1 MKILLNEN
9 FNKLESNYLFSEIA
23 RRVQIFKE
31 KNPSTRVI
39 SLGIGDVS
47 LPISR
52 FVANEMSSTALQL
65 ATKDGFVGYGD
76 TLGLKSLRTA
86 ISNRYK
92 SKNIN
97 ISWDEIFISDGAKSD
112 LGNIFDILGDN
123 EIAIFDPV
131 YPVYLD
137 SSIISG
143 RKILLINA
151 TEDNGFL
158 PSPEGLPNRPF
169 VIFLCSPNN
178 PTGAVFSRKMLE
190 KWVFFAL
197 SSGSLIIFDA
207 AYEEFIQDNSLPK
220 SIFEIEGARE
230 CAIEICSFSKSA
242 GFTGIR
248 CGWTAIPKDSALHAL
263 WKRRQSTKFNGASYI
278 SQRGA
283 LAYLSQKGY
292 EESVKNI
299 EQYMNNAKKIA
310 SFLKKKQIFFVGGEN
325 APYLWFKIPFKA
337 SSWDFFDLL
346 LNETGVVGTP
356 GVGFGRQ
363 GEGFFRFSS
372 FAKSDDVDEAL
383 ERLDIFL

>member
-1 MKILLNEN
+1 MNILLNEN
-9 FNKLESNYLFSEIA
+9 FDKLESNYLFTEIA
-23 RRVQIFKE
+23 RKVDAFRAR
-31 KNPSTRVI
+31 NPSRRVI

-47 LPISR
+47 LPISP
-52 FVANEMSSTALQL
+52 FVANEMSQASLEL
-65 ATKDGFVGYGD
+65 ASKDGFMGYGD
-76 TLGLKSLRTA
+76 TFGLKSLRME

-92 SKNIN
+92 SRKID
-97 ISWDEIFISDGAKSD
+97 ILWDEVFINDGAKSD
-112 LGNIFDILGDN
+112 LGNIFDIFGNN
-123 EIAIFDPV
+123 EIVICDPV

-143 RKILLINA
+143 HKITFVNA
-151 TEDNGFL
+151 TEDDGFL
-158 PSPEGLPNRPF
+158 SSPEGLPNRPF

-178 PTGAVFSRKMLE
+178 PTGVVFSREMLQ

-207 AYEEFIQDNSLPK
+207 AYEGFIKDAFLPK
-220 SIFEIEGARE
+220 SIFEIDGAKE

-248 CGWTAIPKDSALHAL
+248 CGWTVIPSSSPLHTL

-283 LAYLSQKGY
+283 LASLSPKGF
-292 EESVKNI
+292 EESMKNI

-310 SFLKKKQIFFVGGEN
+310 LFLKNKNIFFVGGTN
-325 APYLWFKIPFKA
+325 APYLWFKIPSLT
-337 SSWDFFDLL
+337 SSWEFFDILL
-346 LNETGVVGTP
+346 SETGVIGTP
-356 GVGFGRQ
+356 GVGFGKQ

-372 FAKSDDVDEAL
+372 FAKSEDVDEAL
-383 ERLDIFL
+383 ERLDKFL

>member
-9 FNKLESNYLFSEIA
+9 FDKLESNYLFTEIA
-23 RRVQIFKE
+23 HRVEKFKE

-47 LPISR
+47 LPISS
-52 FVANEMSSTALQL
+52 FVANEMSRASLEL
-65 ATKDGFVGYGD
+65 ATNDGFVGYGD
-76 TLGLKSLRTA
+76 TIGSKKLRNA
-86 ISNRYK
+86 IADQYK
-92 SKNIN
+92 SRKIN
-97 ISWDEIFISDGAKSD
+97 ISWDEVFINDGAKSD
-112 LGNIFDILGDN
+112 LGNIFDILGDV
-123 EIAIFDPV
+123 EVMICDPV

-143 RKILLINA
+143 RKITFINA
-151 TEDNGFL
+151 TENNNFL

-207 AYEEFIQDNSLPK
+207 AYASFIRDSSLPK
-220 SIFEIEGARE
+220 SIFEIKGATE

-242 GFTGIR
+242 GFTGLR
-248 CGWTAIPKDSALHAL
+248 CGWTVIPSDSPLHSL
-263 WKRRQSTKFNGASYI
+263 WKRRQNTKFNGASYI

-283 LAYLSQKGY
+283 LASLSPKGY
-292 EESVKNI
+292 AESTKNI

-310 SFLKKKQIFFVGGEN
+310 LFLKKKQIYFVGGEN
-325 APYLWFKIPFKA
+325 APYLWFKIPFGT
-337 SSWDFFDLL
+337 SSWEFFDLL

-356 GVGFGRQ
+356 GVGFGKQ

-372 FAKSDDVDEAL
+372 FARSKDIIEAL
-383 ERLDIFL
+383 ERIDKFL